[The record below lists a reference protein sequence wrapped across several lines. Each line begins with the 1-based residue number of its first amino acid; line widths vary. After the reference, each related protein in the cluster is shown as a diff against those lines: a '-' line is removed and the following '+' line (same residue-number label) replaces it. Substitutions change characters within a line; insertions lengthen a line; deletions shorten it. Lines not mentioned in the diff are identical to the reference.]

1 MCGTLDYLPPEM
13 IQNKAYDE
21 KVDHWALGILI
32 YEFLVGRPPFESPS
46 MQETCRRICQDPVRF
61 PPRVGAE
68 AQDLIRKLLKKQP
81 AERISLEEVLAHP
94 WVQINAEKAE
104 KAVQTKTA

>member
-68 AQDLIRKLLKKQP
+68 AQELIKKVSCSTTRVAWRGACHCFHVP
-81 AERISLEEVLAHP
+81 
-94 WVQINAEKAE
+94 
-104 KAVQTKTA
+104 